1 MSFRQ
6 FGRKNYAAT
15 QNTQNTQNI
24 VKSIATPTNV
34 VSIMP
39 AVVENNSYIY
49 NDIIG
54 NHTFKGDLIFSDNLF
69 VSKNSYL
76 NSIHTST
83 INNLTVGSGNFNIST
98 NIALGYQVLQNNTIG
113 FECVAVGYKALYSNV
128 SGIYNTSIGYDAAYH
143 TNGDRNTSV
152 GWKSLFENTTGSDNT
167 SFGAKSLHSVI
178 TGSYNVGFGVNS
190 MDLNKNGSGNTAI
203 GYSAGIYDTVGNYNT
218 YLGYNTGTHDSNAGY
233 HHSTAIGYE
242 AKIGDSNQIVLG
254 TSTETVYLPG
264 GYMGIGIFTPTSK
277 NALDVVGNVVI
288 DSSSSSNLPLKLL
301 GGKSNNN
308 ISFGLNVKAGSFCP
322 LTYTSDNIIYWSDN
336 FSFNNNS
343 GLVIAP
349 FTTSNSG
356 IRISQYGLSINTPN
370 NISHENALYVNGSA
384 NITSDILIN
393 GLTLGRGNSN
403 VSTNTVIGYE
413 ALQNNT
419 EGSTNVAIG
428 YKALHSNISGSFNTS
443 IGYSA
448 GNNVIS
454 GNYNTY
460 LGYNTGIS
468 NSNAMYHNS
477 TAIGHEAKIGGSN
490 QIVLGTS
497 TETVYLPGGYM
508 GIGIFTP
515 TSKNALDVVGNVVI
529 DCKAA
534 SNFPLKLLGGNSNN
548 NISFGLNVK
557 GGSYSPLTYTSDN
570 IIYWSDSFA
579 FNNNSG
585 LVISP
590 FTTSNS
596 GIRISQYGLSI
607 NTPNNISQDN
617 ALYVTGR
624 ANITSDIL
632 INGLTI
638 GKGNSISNI
647 LTNTV
652 VGYEALQSNKGG
664 TTNVAIGYKALNSN
678 VFGSFNTA
686 IGYEVLQ
693 NNITGNNNTAIG
705 NQALYSNKTGINNTS
720 IGYYASC
727 YTNGNNNTSIGW
739 NALKSNTTGSS
750 NTSLGEQSL
759 NSLITGNYNV
769 GTGALT
775 LNANI
780 IGSYNTAIGYYAG
793 INDISGNYNTYL
805 GYKTGTS
812 NAIIGY
818 HHSTAIGFESNISGS
833 NQIVLGTS
841 TESVYLPGGYMGI
854 NVFTPTSGNALDVNG
869 NVTATSFTAT
879 SFTAIS
885 DYRIT
890 KDITQVDKLFVV
902 DNLNPVTYKNTKT
915 EKQDIG
921 LIAHEVQEVYPFLVT
936 GLKDGENLQSVNYTG
951 LICILIKEI
960 QGLKKEVSLMN
971 QQITQLQN
979 K

>member
-15 QNTQNTQNI
+15 QNTQNI
-24 VKSIATPTNV
+24 VKSNATTPINV
-34 VSIMP
+34 VSVMP
-39 AVVENNSYIY
+39 DVVENNSYIY

-83 INNLTVGSGNFNIST
+83 INNLTVGSGNCNIST
-98 NIALGYQVLQNNTIG
+98 NIALGYQVLQKNTSG
-113 FECVAVGYKALYSNV
+113 FECVAVGYKALYSND
-128 SGIYNTSIGYDAAYH
+128 SGICNTSIGYDAAYY

-152 GWKSLFENTTGSDNT
+152 GWKSLFENTTGSNNT
-167 SFGAKSLHSVI
+167 SFGAKALHGGI
-178 TGSYNVGFGVNS
+178 TGSYNVGIGVNS
-190 MDLNKNGSGNTAI
+190 MDMNKNGSYNTAI
-203 GYSAGIYDTVGNYNT
+203 GYSAGSYDTLGNYNT
-218 YLGYNTGTHDSNAGY
+218 YLGYNTGTCDSNAGY

-288 DSSSSSNLPLKLL
+288 DSRSSSKLPLKLL
-301 GGKSNNN
+301 GGNSENN
-308 ISFGLNVKAGSFCP
+308 ITFALNVDAGSYCP
-322 LTYTSDNIIYWSDN
+322 LTYRSDNIIYWSDN

-349 FTTSNSG
+349 FTKSNSG
-356 IRISQYGLSINTPN
+356 IRISKYGLSINTPHT
-370 NISHENALYVNGSA
+370 IAHEHALYVNGSA
-384 NITSDILIN
+384 NITSDGVIN
-393 GLTLGRGNSN
+393 GLTIGRGNSN
-403 VSTNTVIGYE
+403 VSTNTVVGYE
-413 ALQNNT
+413 ALKNNKAGT
-419 EGSTNVAIG
+419 TNVAIG

-443 IGYSA
+443 LGYSA

-454 GNYNTY
+454 GNNNTY

-468 NSNAMYHNS
+468 NSNDVYHNS
-477 TAIGHEAKIGGSN
+477 TAIGYQAKIGNSN

-497 TETVYLPGGYM
+497 TETVYVPGGYM

-529 DCKAA
+529 NCKGA
-534 SNFPLKLLGGNSNN
+534 SNFPLKLLGGKSNN
-548 NISFGLNVK
+548 NICFGLNVK

-579 FNNNSG
+579 VNNNSG

-596 GIRISQYGLSI
+596 GIRISQYGLAI

-617 ALYVTGR
+617 ALYVNGR
-624 ANITSDIL
+624 ANITSDSL

-638 GKGNSISNI
+638 GKGNASNI

-652 VGYEALQSNKGG
+652 LGYEALYCNKAG
-664 TTNVAIGYKALNSN
+664 TTNVAIGYKALNTNIS
-678 VFGSFNTA
+678 GSFNTA
-686 IGYEVLQ
+686 IGHEVLQ

-720 IGYYASC
+720 IGYYAAC
-727 YTNGNNNTSIGW
+727 YTNGNSNTSIGW

-750 NTSLGEQSL
+750 NTSLGERAL

-769 GTGALT
+769 GSGALAMD
-775 LNANI
+775 ANT

-805 GYKTGTS
+805 GYKTGPS
-812 NAIIGY
+812 NSFMGY
-818 HHSTAIGFESNISGS
+818 HHSTAIGVEAKIGDS
-833 NQIVLGTS
+833 NQIVMGTS

-869 NVTATSFTAT
+869 QVTATSFTST
-879 SFTAIS
+879 T

-890 KDITQVDKLFVV
+890 ENVNPLDDLFVV
-902 DNLNPVTYKNTKT
+902 DNLKPVKYKNTKT
-915 EKQDIG
+915 ANQDIG
-921 LIAHEVQEVYPFLVT
+921 LIAHELQEVYPFLVT

-971 QQITQLQN
+971 QQINQLQN